1 MRFVQS
7 AWLNSLSFKILLAFV
22 VGVVLSIV
30 LIASILITVLTVRS
44 DLLFVADLMGR
55 AEELAGALQFD
66 GSGTP
71 VGFDARESS
80 ADWMYDSLRQEV
92 AYRVLDASGNAVMS
106 SVWGDAFWAGAA
118 RQAGRGYFK
127 FEHNGESIHGA
138 TVPVEHAGQKWFL
151 QFAASARLADLMHR
165 HFALPFM
172 VAGIAVFSLVLLIV
186 FGACAFLALRCTLKS
201 LRSVA
206 ASAAAIAPRS
216 IHARLQVAGVPS
228 EVVPLVESFNRV
240 LERLEHGFRIQ
251 QEFLATAAHELKT
264 PLALI
269 RAQIE
274 LGETGAGRD
283 ALLMDVEHMA
293 RQVQQLLHLAEAIEA
308 QNYSFA
314 EVDVQEVVGEGVAYL
329 ERMAQAAGVHLSAHF
344 NGQDSHES
352 QQLHW
357 TADRG
362 ALFTVLKNLM
372 ENAIQHAPRGTKVT
386 VEVGAEAMAVRDWG
400 PGADPEQI
408 MKMFTRF
415 WRGPHRRD
423 QGAGLGLAICRE
435 IAQAHGWKLS
445 AQRAEPGMRFLL
457 ARSDAQEEIAV
468 TRTTKQGR

>member
-44 DLLFVADLMGR
+44 DLLFVADLVGR

-71 VGFDARESS
+71 VGFDAKESS

-106 SVWGDAFWAGAA
+106 SVGGDAFWAGAA

-127 FEHNGESIHGA
+127 FEHNGEPIHGA
-138 TVPVEHAGQKWFL
+138 AVPVEHAGQKWLL

-172 VAGIAVFSLVLLIV
+172 VAGIGVFSLVLLVV
-186 FGACAFLALRCTLKS
+186 FGACAYLALRCTLKP
-201 LRSVA
+201 LRNVA

-274 LGETGAGRD
+274 LSEAGAGRD
-283 ALLMDVEHMA
+283 SLLMDVEHMA
-293 RQVQQLLHLAEAIEA
+293 RQVQQLLHLAEASEV

-314 EVDVQEVVGEGVAYL
+314 QVDVREVAGQGVAYL

-344 NGQDSHES
+344 NNQDS
-352 QQLHW
+352 QAVHW

-372 ENAIQHAPRGTKVT
+372 ENSIQHAPRGTKVM
-386 VEVGAEAMAVRDWG
+386 VEVGAEAVAVRDWG
-400 PGADPEQI
+400 PGADPEQLS
-408 MKMFTRF
+408 KMFTRF

-423 QGAGLGLAICRE
+423 HGAGLGLAICQE

-457 ARSDAQEEIAV
+457 ARSDAQEEIATTQV
-468 TRTTKQGR
+468 TTQGR

>member
-44 DLLFVADLMGR
+44 DLLFVADLVGR

-66 GSGTP
+66 SSGTP
-71 VGFDARESS
+71 VGFDAKESS

-106 SVWGDAFWAGAA
+106 SVGGDAFWAGAA

-127 FEHNGESIHGA
+127 FEHNGEPIHGA
-138 TVPVEHAGQKWFL
+138 AVPVEHAGQKWLL

-172 VAGIAVFSLVLLIV
+172 VAGIGVFSLVLLVV
-186 FGACAFLALRCTLKS
+186 FGACAYLALRCTLKP
-201 LRSVA
+201 LRNVA

-274 LGETGAGRD
+274 LSEAGAGRD
-283 ALLMDVEHMA
+283 SLLMDVEHMA
-293 RQVQQLLHLAEAIEA
+293 RQVQQLLHLAEASEL

-314 EVDVQEVVGEGVAYL
+314 QVDVREVAGQGVAYL

-344 NGQDSHES
+344 NNQDS
-352 QQLHW
+352 QAVHW

-372 ENAIQHAPRGTKVT
+372 ENAIQHAPRGTKVM
-386 VEVGAEAMAVRDWG
+386 VEVGAEAVAVRDWG
-400 PGADPEQI
+400 PGADPEQLSKI
-408 MKMFTRF
+408 FTRF

-423 QGAGLGLAICRE
+423 HGAGLGLAICQE

-457 ARSDAQEEIAV
+457 ARSDAQEEIATTQV
-468 TRTTKQGR
+468 TTQGR

>member
-1 MRFVQS
+1 MRFVES

-30 LIASILITVLTVRS
+30 LIVSILMTVLTVRS
-44 DLLFVADLMGR
+44 DLLFVADLVGR

-66 GSGTP
+66 SSGTP
-71 VGFDARESS
+71 VGFDAKESS

-106 SVWGDAFWAGAA
+106 SISGEAFWTGAA

-127 FEHNGESIHGA
+127 FEHNAEPIHSA
-138 TVPVEHAGQKWFL
+138 TVPVEHAGKRWLL

-186 FGACAFLALRCTLKS
+186 FGACAYLALRCTLKP
-201 LRSVA
+201 LRDVA

-216 IHARLQVAGVPS
+216 IHARLQLIGVPL
-228 EVVPLVESFNRV
+228 EVVPLVDSFNRV

-274 LGETGAGRD
+274 LSEASAGRD
-283 ALLMDVEHMA
+283 SLLNDVEHMA
-293 RQVQQLLHLAEAIEA
+293 RQVQQLLHLAEASEV

-314 EVDVQEVVGEGVAYL
+314 EIDVQEVVGEGVAYL

-344 NGQDSHES
+344 NSQDSQDS
-352 QQLHW
+352 QAVRW

-362 ALFTVLKNLM
+362 ALFTVLKNLV

-386 VEVGAEAMAVRDWG
+386 VEVGAKAMVVRDWG
-400 PGADPEQI
+400 PGADPEQLS
-408 MKMFTRF
+408 KMFTRF

-423 QGAGLGLAICRE
+423 HGAGLGLAICQE

-457 ARSDAQEEIAV
+457 ARSDAQEEIAATQV
-468 TRTTKQGR
+468 AAQGW